1 MNKISIFGLAKSV
14 FYDTF
19 QCQADNNEKDRK
31 LMEDKIAQEID
42 DKIEQLVGFV
52 PIEIRP
58 VIVPG
63 RVPDTVDIADI
74 EIVPKSCRGLT
85 VKISMGKGEAGE
97 HDGSI

>member
-19 QCQADNNEKDRK
+19 QCQAANNGKDRK

-63 RVPDTVDIADI
+63 RMPDTVDIADI
-74 EIVPKSCRGLT
+74 EIVPKSCCGLT
-85 VKISMGKGEAGE
+85 VKISTGKGEAGE
-97 HDGSI
+97 HDGSV